1 MSEPSPS
8 KPECA
13 PALGYI
19 VSTWPRL
26 SQTFILNE
34 ILALEARG
42 RRLRIFSLKDPG
54 GEPVHAEVAKV
65 RAKVTYVSL
74 ASRRK
79 EVLRANARLAREVP
93 LRYWR
98 TLLQAARFRSSGIL
112 RRFVQ
117 AGYLVDLLDQEP
129 VGHLHAHFATG
140 PALVA
145 MFAHKLRGIPYTFTA
160 HARDI
165 YVDTRPELLRAEM
178 EQANAVVTVSE
189 YNRRHLLDQFNL
201 SPNGKLRCI
210 YNGIDPGR
218 FQFRWPRA
226 SDPGP
231 PVILSVSRLVE
242 KKGLADLI
250 ESANILHQRGRCFQ
264 MEIIGEGSLREALQA
279 RVRQLGLQDRVN
291 LLGPLPQEL
300 VRVAYAR
307 AAILALPCVIGADG
321 DRDGIPT
328 VLMEA
333 MASGLPVVST
343 PVSGIPEL
351 IETERDGLLVPAK
364 NPVMLAGALE
374 RLLHDPHLRDGLA
387 LAARTK
393 IADRFTIDRSC
404 EQLRALFQ
412 NGGWR

>member
-1 MSEPSPS
+1 MTDVDVKTTDPFPFYDAEVKRLREHLAQLGEADWEMPSH
-8 KPECA
+8 CA
-13 PALGYI
+13 GWSVKDALRSRPFLLLYVGLI
-19 VSTWPRL
+19 FVSVGAFVPFVHLVPYALDHGIGRSAAAL
-26 SQTFILNE
+26 ILGA
-34 ILALEARG
+34 IGVGSAAGRFVLGGVADRIG
-42 RRLRIFSLKDPG
+42 RR
-54 GEPVHAEVAKV
+54 
-65 RAKVTYVSL
+65 
-74 ASRRK
+74 
-79 EVLRANARLAREVP
+79 
-93 LRYWR
+93 
-98 TLLQAARFRSSGIL
+98 
-112 RRFVQ
+112 
-117 AGYLVDLLDQEP
+117 
-129 VGHLHAHFATG
+129 

-351 IETERDGLLVPAK
+351 IETERDGLLVPVK